1 MDMEMLNPYII
12 KILITTRK
20 EDSIIGISKRIGL
33 SFGWT
38 YKWVKRLVK
47 EGILKERWR
56 GVILQEKNKSYK
68 KILGFIKEMR
78 DVRFYYSVL
87 NLFGIKYCFTKT
99 DAVYV
104 WTKGRYN
111 VARYKEYYPIFIK
124 IKKEDY
130 KIFLYYCRKLSLKIN
145 SKKGIFYV
153 PEILEDFTFVKINNA
168 PVESLDETVE
178 FMKKNIYN
186 FQPALEIIK
195 EDYSKRLKVKYK
207 ESNFL

>member
-1 MDMEMLNPYII
+1 MLNPYII

-195 EDYSKRLKVKYK
+195 EDYNKRLKVKYK